1 MKISIIG
8 AGSFGTAM
16 AAVAS
21 SCGNDVVLWAHDPNV
36 ASEIEST
43 RRNPIY
49 LPSVALEG
57 RVRAT
62 SSLGEAAEFSDVL
75 FMIVPSHHYRAV
87 LADIRPHLRGDVA
100 IVSGTKG
107 IENDTLQR
115 MSEVTAQELGGGLRA
130 FAVLSGPTFAL
141 EAARGDPTAAVVAS
155 LDQELAEQVQRAMSS
170 PTFRVYNS
178 FDVAGVEL
186 AGALKNVIAIAAG
199 VIEGLG
205 LGSNTTAALITRGLH
220 EMTKLAIPLG
230 GRIETLAGLAGMGD
244 LVLTCTGSLSRNRS
258 VGVALGRGKPLAEI
272 LAEARTVAEGVRT
285 SKAAKELAERH
296 GIDMPITSEMYRVL
310 HEGESPRAA
319 LQRLMT
325 RSLKSEVA
333 R

>member
-1 MKISIIG
+1 MKVSIIG

-16 AAVAS
+16 ASVAS
-21 SCGNDVVLWAHDPNV
+21 RCGNDVVLWAHDPNV
-36 ASEIEST
+36 ANEIQQT
-43 RRNPIY
+43 RHNPIY
-49 LPSVALEG
+49 LQSVELDE

-62 SSLGEAAEFSDVL
+62 SSLAEAVEFSDVI
-75 FMIVPSHHYRAV
+75 FMIVPSHHYRGV
-87 LADIRPHLRGDVA
+87 LAQMRGSLWRDVA

-115 MSEVTAQELGGGLRA
+115 MSEVTAHELGGSLRA

-141 EAARGDPTAAVVAS
+141 ETARGDPTAAVVAS
-155 LDQELAEQVQRAMSS
+155 LDQELAEQVQHAMSS
-170 PTFRVYNS
+170 PTFRIYHS
-178 FDVAGVEL
+178 RDVAGVEL
-186 AGALKNVIAIAAG
+186 AGSLKNVIAIAAG
-199 VIEGLG
+199 VLEGLG

-220 EMTKLAIPLG
+220 EVTKLAVALG
-230 GRIETLAGLAGMGD
+230 GRTETLAGLAGMGD

-272 LAEARTVAEGVRT
+272 LGESRNVAEGVRT
-285 SKAAKELAERH
+285 SKAAKELADRH
-296 GIDMPITSEMYRVL
+296 HIDMPITAEMYRVL

-325 RSLKSEVA
+325 RSLKAEA
-333 R
+333 QL

>member
-8 AGSFGTAM
+8 AGSFGTAI

-21 SCGNDVVLWAHDPNV
+21 SCGNDVVLWAHDPNL
-36 ASEIEST
+36 AIEMQRT
-43 RRNPIY
+43 GRNPIY
-49 LPSVALEG
+49 LPSVALNE
-57 RVRAT
+57 RIRAT
-62 SSLGEAAEFSDVL
+62 SSLAEAVAFSDVL
-75 FMIVPSHHYRAV
+75 FMIVPSHHYRGV
-87 LADIRPHLRGDVA
+87 LVQIREHLRREVA

-107 IENDTLQR
+107 IENETLQR
-115 MSEVTAQELGGGLRA
+115 MSEVTAIELGDALRS

-141 EAARGDPTAAVVAS
+141 ETAAGQPTAAVVAS
-155 LDQELAEQVQRAMSS
+155 LDQALAEQVQHAMSS
-170 PTFRVYNS
+170 PTFRIYNS
-178 FDVAGVEL
+178 YDVAGVEL
-186 AGALKNVIAIAAG
+186 AGSLKNVIAIAAG

-205 LGSNTTAALITRGLH
+205 LGFNTTAALITRGLH
-220 EMTKLAIPLG
+220 EMTKLAIALG
-230 GRIETLAGLAGMGD
+230 GRTETLAGLAGMGD

-258 VGVALGRGKPLAEI
+258 VGVALGKGKLLPEI

-296 GIDMPITSEMYRVL
+296 GIDMPITSEMFRVL
-310 HEGESPRAA
+310 HEGESPKVA

-325 RSLKSEVA
+325 RSLKAEVA